1 MTGIFNIF
9 VSEKMVDM
17 MEMVLILILAMGCL
31 LAFCWAWQMRKRMRV
46 LERDIKMHRI
56 FLKNVIQESELPLRQ
71 VSRMAKMLSK
81 DDLYLSKN
89 EKHNMAEQ
97 LNGYAYFIDTLLNE
111 LMLFTNSSDE
121 VAHVRREQFSPNELC
136 RRCLEINISNIYHRQ
151 AVKLNFHR
159 TMSDE
164 FFIESD
170 RHVIEIILNKLIQN
184 ACRFTEKG
192 EVVVGCNT
200 TENEGM
206 LTVDVSD
213 TGAGIP
219 KDRLSRLFSWFEQPD
234 DMRDEAELDLSICQR
249 LAQKIGGVLFID
261 ELYARQGTRV
271 VLVLPIK

>member
-1 MTGIFNIF
+1 
-9 VSEKMVDM
+9 
-17 MEMVLILILAMGCL
+17 MEMVLILILAMACL
-31 LAFCWAWQMRKRMRV
+31 LAFCWAWQMRKKMRV
-46 LERDIKMHRI
+46 LERDIKMRRI
-56 FLKNVIQESELPLRQ
+56 FLKNVAQESELPLRQ
-71 VSRMAKMLSK
+71 ISRMAKMLSK

-111 LMLFTNSSDE
+111 LMLFTNPSDE

-206 LTVDVSD
+206 LTLDVSD
-213 TGAGIP
+213 TGVGIP